1 MSGPVALCLLLPGV
15 VVTWIVTGFP
25 DLTSGRPRRA
35 CGATWAWS
43 SGMTQYVLSGR
54 VGEGWQNAGT
64 IPGCRVEE
72 RPLGRLEVSDVQ
84 TRCLLAGGV
93 AAAA

>member
-1 MSGPVALCLLLPGV
+1 MRCYLGLVL
-15 VVTWIVTGFP
+15 WH
-25 DLTSGRPRRA
+25 D
-35 CGATWAWS
+35 
-43 SGMTQYVLSGR
+43 QYVLSGR
-54 VGEGWQNAGT
+54 VGEGWQNGGT

-84 TRCLLAGGV
+84 TRCLLAGEV